1 MKKILS
7 ALLVL
12 SLVSHYPSLSAEES
26 NGRVFKSHSLLPIS
40 KVRTFWFIANTQTGT
55 MAYTYPCGL
64 DCVDNKIISLM
75 PDINVVVYMR
85 GAYSYWIDTQTGC
98 HYVLPGNQP
107 KLDENGNNECNDNQE
122 KDPLV
127 YDFNNGRVIFNPLVN
142 INQTDNL
149 SI

>member
-40 KVRTFWFIANTQTGT
+40 KVKTLWFIANTQTGT
-55 MAYTYPCGL
+55 MAYTYSCGL

-122 KDPLV
+122 KDPLF

>member
-1 MKKILS
+1 MKKMLS

-12 SLVSHYPSLSAEES
+12 SLALHYPSLLAGES
-26 NGRVFKSHSLLPIS
+26 TGSIFNSHSLLATS
-40 KVRTFWFIANTQTGT
+40 KVRTFWFIPNTQTGT
-55 MAYTYPCGL
+55 MSYTYQCDL

-85 GAYSYWIDTQTGC
+85 GPHSYWIDTQTGC
-98 HYVLPGNQP
+98 HYVLPSNQP
-107 KLDENGNNECNDNQE
+107 KLDKNGNNECNDNQE
-122 KDPLV
+122 KDPLI

-149 SI
+149 NI